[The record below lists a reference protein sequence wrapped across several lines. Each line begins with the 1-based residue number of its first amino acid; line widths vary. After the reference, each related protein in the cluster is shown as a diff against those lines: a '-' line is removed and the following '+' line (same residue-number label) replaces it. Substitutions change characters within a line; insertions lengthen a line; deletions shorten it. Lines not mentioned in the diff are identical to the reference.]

1 MRDNNRGTVKRTLL
15 IVATLDTKGRE
26 AAYVKECVESLGV
39 DVLVMNVGTMSE
51 PSMGADFSLENVLKA
66 AGRDPFPGTSGVLR
80 RSEAV
85 EAVQKGGIAIA
96 RKLLSEGRVD
106 GIFGLGG
113 GTGTAIAAS
122 VMRSLP
128 FGMPKV
134 MVSTVASRD
143 VRQYVGTKD
152 IVMFHSVADLLG
164 WNHFVGRVLQQAA
177 HAVCAMMEVGV
188 TGKEGRPMVAVT
200 AYGINSRCAM
210 NVEPLL
216 QERGYEMIGFH
227 ANGVG
232 GMAMEEMT
240 GEGLI
245 EGVLDLTVHEVADE
259 MFGGYCRGIGQRRF
273 RAAGEVGIPLL
284 VAPGGLDNAVF
295 SPFYPMPD
303 KLRGRR
309 RRDHDDRFCV
319 RMEREEM
326 IVFARII
333 AERLNDSRGQVFV
346 LIPSR
351 GFSEADK
358 PGAELYDPETDRVFT
373 EELKGLLREDIALEE
388 MDAHISDPEFASRA
402 VYVID
407 TMIGARRQA
416 GTERPETGCQA

>member
-1 MRDNNRGTVKRTLL
+1 MKKTLL
-15 IVATLDTKGRE
+15 MVATLDTKGKE
-26 AAYVKECVESLGV
+26 AAFVKERVRSLGV

-51 PSMGADFSLENVLKA
+51 PLIRADLPLENVLKE
-66 AGRDPFPGTSGVLR
+66 AGLAPFAGTSGAVR

-85 EAVQKGGIAIA
+85 EAVQRGGIAIA
-96 RKLLSEGRVD
+96 RKLVSEGRMD

-113 GTGTAIAAS
+113 GTGTAIAAA

-164 WNHFVGRVLQQAA
+164 WNRFIRRVLEQAA
-177 HAVCAMMEVGV
+177 RAVCAMMGADAPRE
-188 TGKEGRPMVAVT
+188 ERRRMVAVT

-216 QERGYEMIGFH
+216 QGMGYEMIGFH

-259 MFGGYCRGIGQRRF
+259 MFGGYCKGIGQKRF
-273 RAAGEVGIPLL
+273 RAAGEVGVPLL

-295 SPFYPMPD
+295 SPYYPMPD
-303 KLRGRR
+303 KLKGRR

-326 IVFARII
+326 VVFARLI

-351 GFSEADK
+351 GFSEADRA
-358 PGAELYDPETDRVFT
+358 GEEFYDPETDRVFT
-373 EELKGLLREDIALEE
+373 EELKRLLREDITLEE
-388 MDAHISDPEFASRA
+388 MDAHISDPEFAGRA
-402 VYVID
+402 VYLID
-407 TMIGARRQA
+407 RMIGARRQA
-416 GTERPETGCQA
+416 GTEGPEAGRQA